1 MESDTLT
8 LQEAAELLGK
18 STQTVRRLIKSGV
31 LQAQRIETP
40 QGFQYAVLRSS
51 LSARFTRVAP
61 AVTQNPQPQQ
71 RQEVQDVKVSAV
83 EVPPVHYDWYPFLTN
98 QNQSSGK
105 EAQNLPE
112 SFLENDYYVLEP
124 SPVQEKADKES
135 VSNRQFMEFVQMA
148 HKEKLMLITILE
160 RLQAELERERRQ
172 PKTVFQWIGQGLKA
186 MFGSLGIK
194 N

>member
-31 LQAQRIETP
+31 LQAQRIDTP

-51 LSARFTRVAP
+51 LSARYTRVAP
-61 AVTQNPQPQQ
+61 TPMQNSPSPQMEAPL
-71 RQEVQDVKVSAV
+71 QEVRVAS
-83 EVPPVHYDWYPFLTN
+83 VPPAHY
-98 QNQSSGK
+98 
-105 EAQNLPE
+105 EAQDLPE

-124 SPVQEKADKES
+124 SPISEKVDKDGVTS
-135 VSNRQFMEFVQMA
+135 RQLLEFVQMA

-172 PKTVFQWIGQGLKA
+172 PKTAFQWIGEGLKA
-186 MFGSLGIK
+186 VFGSWGSK

>member
-31 LQAQRIETP
+31 LQAERIETP

-51 LSARFTRVAP
+51 LSARYIRVAP
-61 AVTQNPQPQQ
+61 AVQNPPSPQI
-71 RQEVQDVKVSAV
+71 QEIYVPFVANPVQ
-83 EVPPVHYDWYPFLTN
+83 VPPTHTETQD
-98 QNQSSGK
+98 
-105 EAQNLPE
+105 LPE

-124 SPVQEKADKES
+124 SPVPEKVDKEGVTS
-135 VSNRQFMEFVQMA
+135 RQLLEFVQMA

-172 PKTVFQWIGQGLKA
+172 PKTVFQWIGEGLKA
-186 MFGSLGIK
+186 MFGSWGSK